1 VSGVSVDPSERVALL
16 AAYDSQLRT
25 EAEVATASWVT
36 RDGPVYRA
44 CFGRGRG
51 FVTYRA
57 LDGFDQP
64 ADGPRLDALIER
76 TIDFFVHDTD
86 VTEMEWKT
94 RGHDAPADLKARLV
108 ARGLIPQEHE
118 TVMIGTCASL
128 DRPVQL
134 PPEVRVRRLG
144 VDEHGGPLPAEQVRP
159 DLIRALRMQANVFG
173 RDAGI
178 GLDDLLPAVRDPGG
192 RLEFWVVELVEPSTD
207 PTVLSA
213 GRLEIVPGT
222 SFAGLW
228 GGATLP
234 DWRGRGLYR
243 ALTAARARS
252 AMVRGATL
260 LHSDCTDMSRPI
272 LQRAGLI
279 PVTTTTPFVWHRLSE
294 SSQSRTSSLTQ

>member
-1 VSGVSVDPSERVALL
+1 VSVSGVSVDLSGRVALL

-25 EAEVATASWVT
+25 EAEVATAAWVT

-44 CFGRGRG
+44 CFGHGRG

-76 TIDFFVHDTD
+76 TIDFFVHHTD
-86 VTEMEWKT
+86 VTEVEWKT
-94 RGHDAPADLKARLV
+94 RGHDAPADLQTRLLIW
-108 ARGLIPQEHE
+108 GLVPQEQE

-134 PPEVRVRRLG
+134 PPGVRVRRLG
-144 VDEHGGPLPAEQVRP
+144 VDEHGGPLPAEQVRS
-159 DLIRALRMQANVFG
+159 DLIRALSMQADVFG
-173 RDAGI
+173 GGAGI

-192 RLEFWVVELVEPSTD
+192 RLEFWVVQRVEPSTD
-207 PTVLSA
+207 PTVLCA

-234 DWRGRGLYR
+234 NWRGRGLYR

-252 AMVRGATL
+252 AIARGATL

-279 PVTTTTPFVWHRLSE
+279 PVTTTTPFIWHRPSE
-294 SSQSRTSSLTQ
+294 SSE